1 MATLAMVRM
10 RQENLLRDFEWGDG
24 PRSLENC
31 RRKHAGVQAQA
42 DIGTRRTNVGDG
54 VWEKLARGEDG
65 MDIHMVT
72 FTMRVEAMGRGAR
85 AGVLKDFYRNRTRTP
100 LIIRSLSIFSSDAS
114 LFKECRCLGKTQ
126 WALYPQFSIAEP
138 KDNRASNLERISLD
152 DSQYSTLAKTAL
164 SG

>member
-42 DIGTRRTNVGDG
+42 DIGIRRTNVGDG

-72 FTMRVEAMGRGAR
+72 FTMRVEAMGRGSR
-85 AGVLKDFYRNRTRTP
+85 AGVLEDFYRTRTRTP
-100 LIIRSLSIFSSDAS
+100 LIIRSLSILSSDAS
-114 LFKECRCLGKTQ
+114 LF
-126 WALYPQFSIAEP
+126 
-138 KDNRASNLERISLD
+138 
-152 DSQYSTLAKTAL
+152 
-164 SG
+164 